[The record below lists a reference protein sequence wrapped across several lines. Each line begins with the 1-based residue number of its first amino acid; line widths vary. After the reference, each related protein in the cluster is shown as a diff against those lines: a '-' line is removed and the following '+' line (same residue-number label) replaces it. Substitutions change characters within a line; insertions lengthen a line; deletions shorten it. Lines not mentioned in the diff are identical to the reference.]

1 MTTYS
6 FTATEQKNAQ
16 NIVAGPGE
24 ANNLKVLLCS
34 TVELTASAT
43 AVTIDFGQIPSNA
56 RISGASRVYNDDCA
70 TSGAPLLDLGL
81 ASDDITNDPDA
92 LGNGL
97 VTLTTAT
104 VVGTPVIDDA
114 ANIGKE
120 AYSLVSGQATD
131 PKNPLTVYGTLNG
144 AATTQTGTVTVE
156 ILGYLN

>member
-43 AVTIDFGQIPSNA
+43 AVTVDFGQIPSNA

-92 LGNGL
+92 LGNGNSFL
-97 VTLTTAT
+97 CFRR
-104 VVGTPVIDDA
+104 G
-114 ANIGKE
+114 N
-120 AYSLVSGQATD
+120 YSYYSYCSRYSG
-131 PKNPLTVYGTLNG
+131 Y
-144 AATTQTGTVTVE
+144 
-156 ILGYLN
+156 